1 MSLQAKRELI
11 FRMQSQY
18 AEADRKRKTEI
29 IDGIIAAT
37 DYHRKYVISILR
49 NEDKRLRVMRKRHTI
64 YDESV
69 KEVLVMIWHA
79 TNQICSKRLAP
90 FLPEFIATLERF
102 GHLNVSSEVK
112 EKLLNLSSAT
122 IDRLLKD
129 ERSKHPRGKSTTK
142 PGNLLKQRIKIR
154 TFSEWNETGP
164 GFFEGDLV
172 AHCGDHVDG
181 IFLNTLVLTDIA
193 SCWTEF
199 APLLRKSDV
208 DVTAAMTA
216 IRAVLPFTLL
226 GLDTDNGSEFI
237 NLELFDYC
245 QREKITFTRSRPYK
259 KNDQAHVE
267 QKNGNVIRR
276 TVGYDRFEGV
286 EAWNRLLDLYRVLR
300 LYINYFQPSC
310 KLLRKERT
318 GSRVSKKYDEAQ
330 TPYRRLLESE
340 QVSKECKR
348 KLTEIY
354 NSLDPIALFEQIGSL
369 QTNLLAASA
378 DYIDVQ
384 PTDGHLSSQQKSE
397 IKHGLVQPG
406 LYTLKPFKGRKRAH
420 QKRIPHTLCM
430 RKAPTEDTSLIEPQ
444 SYENKRNEV
453 HRLHQ
458 MGNSIRAIAKELGM
472 SRTTVAKYVN
482 NPDAPKYILSE
493 PRKKP
498 LSDQWQARIE
508 EIFECEKKR
517 PGNQN
522 KTALQI
528 YKRIVAEGYTGSERT
543 VQNLVANV
551 RRDPSRTASII
562 NATNACREIL
572 ATSNPLALINR

>member
-18 AEADRKRKTEI
+18 AEADRKGKTEI

-37 DYHRKYVISILR
+37 DYHRKYVVSILR
-49 NEDKRLRVMRKRHTI
+49 KEEKRLGVVRKRHRI

-172 AHCGDHVDG
+172 AHCGDRVDG
-181 IFLNTLVLTDIA
+181 SFLNTLVLTDIA

-199 APLLRKSDV
+199 APILRKFDA

-216 IRAVLPFTLL
+216 IRAVLPFALL
-226 GLDTDNGSEFI
+226 GVDTDNGSEFI
-237 NLELFDYC
+237 NFELFDYC
-245 QREKITFTRSRPYK
+245 EREKITFTRSRPYK

-286 EAWNRLLDLYRVLR
+286 EAWNRLLELYRVLR
-300 LYINYFQPSC
+300 LYINFFQPSC

-318 GSRVSKKYDEAQ
+318 GSRVSKKYDNAQ

-340 QVSKECKR
+340 QVSNECKR

-354 NSLDPIALFEQIGSL
+354 STLDPIALFEQIGNL
-369 QTNLLAASA
+369 QTKLLAASA

-384 PTDGHLSSQQKSE
+384 PADNQPSCPEKTE
-397 IKHGLVQPG
+397 TKHELVQPA
-406 LYTLKPFKGRKRAH
+406 LYTLKPFKSRKRAY
-420 QKRIPHTLCM
+420 QKRIPHPLCM
-430 RKAPTEDTSLIEPQ
+430 RKDPPDETSLPEQQP
-444 SYENKRNEV
+444 YETRRNEV

-458 MGNSIRAIAKELGM
+458 MGKSVRAIAKELGI
-472 SRTTVAKYVN
+472 SRATVAKYVS
-482 NPDAPKYILSE
+482 NPDAPRYTLSK

-498 LSDQWQARIE
+498 LCDQWRVRIE
-508 EIFECEKKR
+508 EILECEKNR
-517 PGNQN
+517 SGNQRN
-522 KTALQI
+522 MARQI
-528 YKRIVAEGYTGSERT
+528 YKRIVTEGYTGSERT
-543 VQNLVANV
+543 VRNLVANV
-551 RRDPSRTASII
+551 CGDPSRTVITT
-562 NATNACREIL
+562 NATIACREIL
-572 ATSNPLALINR
+572 ATSNPLALINH